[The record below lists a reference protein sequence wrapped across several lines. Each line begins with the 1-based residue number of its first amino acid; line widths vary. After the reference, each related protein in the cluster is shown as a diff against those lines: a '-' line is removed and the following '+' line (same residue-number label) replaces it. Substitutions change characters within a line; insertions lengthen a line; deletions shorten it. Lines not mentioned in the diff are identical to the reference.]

1 MPEQR
6 YCIEVKLT
14 EAADAGQGWQWHALL
29 IRPGLSK
36 NRVDYPAEVLRRDA
50 HLFEGVR
57 ATARSDDDHVSGRG
71 LSAKDV
77 IGWFDQVHFAEGQ
90 GVMGQ
95 LHLTADAGWLRDKLM
110 SAHEAGKTD
119 LLGLSIVADGVGAI
133 VREGDRVIKRLE
145 RFVTAHFV
153 DVVVNPGAGGRV
165 LAMAEAHDSTE
176 DLYMIERLLRLI
188 EAKRPD
194 LYASIDT
201 ENISEDA
208 LLELMEANWVLADD
222 QDSGAAGNATATLQ
236 ALAPARPSGRIRST
250 QNGQDAGNAHHMR
263 LTEAL
268 QQVESMSARMALRDT
283 LDSANLPKPVRAKLE
298 TQFLENIR
306 EHRYPTSDQL
316 QNAVEAERAVLTQL
330 AEAGRVEG
338 FGRSAAQVMVDETD
352 QAVQQLNDF
361 FDRKP
366 GAFSFK
372 EAYVALTGDRRLK
385 GRIVS
390 HDHMAAL
397 NAYAIKAGLL
407 SVAESVTT
415 SGFDVV
421 LASVLNRRMVE
432 EYTRSPFQTWRPLV
446 DVMNVS
452 DMREQSRVRYGG
464 YGDLPTVTEEGTY
477 TALTTPSDEE
487 ATYTPT
493 KKGGTESI
501 SLEAIWNDDVQ
512 AIQRIPQRLARAAA
526 RTLYKFVFTSLI
538 GSNPT
543 IYDSVALF
551 HNDHSN
557 LTSTAFSATQ
567 FMIHRVA
574 MQSQTEAGSSEV
586 LGIVP
591 RFLLVPPELEES
603 AYNAFVRTTNNDAAF
618 VQTSPVAPTI
628 ICVSEWTDANNW
640 FTICDPRDCPTI
652 EIGFFDGEEPQLFRQ
667 DLPNVGSVFTN
678 DTITYKVRHIYGGA
692 VVDYRGMQ
700 GAVVA

>member
-1 MPEQR
+1 MPTQR
-6 YCIEVKLT
+6 YAIDVQLQ
-14 EAADAGQGWQWHALL
+14 EAADQGQGWQWHALL
-29 IRPGLSK
+29 IQPGLSK

-71 LSAKDV
+71 LSARDV

-90 GVMGQ
+90 GVVGQ
-95 LHLTADAGWLRDKLM
+95 LHITADAGWLRDKLV
-110 SAHEAGKTD
+110 SANEAGKTD
-119 LLGLSIVADGVGAI
+119 LLGLSIVADGIGAI

-165 LAMAEAHDSTE
+165 LAMAEAHGSHE
-176 DLYMIERLLRLI
+176 DLYMIERLLKLI

-194 LYASIDT
+194 LYATLDT
-201 ENISEDA
+201 DNVTEEA
-208 LLELMEANWVLADD
+208 LMALMESCWSE
-222 QDSGAAGNATATLQ
+222 QDSGVAGNDPAATPVHTPHA
-236 ALAPARPSGRIRST
+236 APAQVGADRH
-250 QNGQDAGNAHHMR
+250 DMR

-268 QQVESMSARMALRDT
+268 QEIESVSARLRLREALDE
-283 LDSANLPKPVRAKLE
+283 ANLPKPVRSKLE
-298 TQFLENIR
+298 HQFLVDIEAG
-306 EHRYPTSDQL
+306 RYPSVRRL
-316 QNAVEAERAVLTQL
+316 QESIEAERAVLTQL

-338 FGRSAAQVMVDETD
+338 FGGRSQAQVIHDETD

-366 GAFSFK
+366 GAYSFK
-372 EAYVALTGDRRLK
+372 EAYVALTGDKRLK

-390 HDHMAAL
+390 HNHMAAL
-397 NAYAIKAGLL
+397 NAYAVKAGLL

-421 LASVLNRRMVE
+421 LANVLNRRMVE
-432 EYTRSPFQTWRPLV
+432 EYARSPFMTWRPLV

-452 DMREQSRVRYGG
+452 DMREQARVRYGG

-526 RTLYKFVFTSLI
+526 RTLYKFVFNSLI
-538 GSNPT
+538 ASNPT

-551 HNDHSN
+551 HGDHSN
-557 LTSTAFSATQ
+557 LTTTAFSATQ
-567 FMIHRVA
+567 FMVHRVA
-574 MQSQTEAGSSEV
+574 MQQQAEAGSSEV

-591 RFLLVPPELEES
+591 RYLLVPPELEEA

-678 DTITYKVRHIYGGA
+678 DTIVYKVRHIYGGA